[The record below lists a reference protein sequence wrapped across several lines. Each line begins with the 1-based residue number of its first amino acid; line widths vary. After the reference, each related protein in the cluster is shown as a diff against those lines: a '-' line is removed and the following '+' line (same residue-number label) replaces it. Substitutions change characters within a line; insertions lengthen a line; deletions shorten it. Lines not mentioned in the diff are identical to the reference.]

1 MKKTLLHFLAM
12 AFLAVS
18 CHVEV
23 VIPVGEDEPTGVMNA
38 QLNTLDS
45 SHSVYLS
52 VSQKSG
58 LRALPGAEVRVFVN
72 GAHVASAAEVPPPY
86 EGVRETTYLFDATF
100 APGDEVRIE
109 ARKGSINLSATVT
122 APPAVTIS
130 SIDTSTVMLT
140 YMGDMSTYLQAK
152 TSFQDVPGTSFYRVY
167 GHLQDEFAYLDE
179 EGNPIPDLSGV
190 ADSGLW
196 METGFDPVISEGG
209 GKTGGLDLAALLD
222 AQNPYHCFSDMP
234 FSDRECTIR
243 PLFYHGGVLLP
254 EVAYGIYIP
263 ESMQNDVDSWEA
275 LRNLPRRVH
284 RRASVQV
291 ISLDFAQ
298 YHYLKALENLDLF
311 GTEMSFLVE
320 PTTLPSNVE
329 GGLGFVALDTVS
341 EFLFYEDTRTY
352 PALKDNLYY

>member
-1 MKKTLLHFLAM
+1 MKKTLIHLLAM

-38 QLNTLDS
+38 QLSTLNS

-52 VSQKSG
+52 LSQRSSV
-58 LRALPGAEVRVFVN
+58 RALPGAEVRIFVN
-72 GAHVASAAEVPPPY
+72 GAHVATAEEVPPPY
-86 EGVRETTYLFDATF
+86 EWVRETAYVFDAAI

-109 ARKGSINLSATVT
+109 ARRGSINLSATVT

-130 SIDTSTVMLT
+130 SVDTSTVTLT
-140 YMGDMSTYLQAK
+140 YMGDTSTYLQAK
-152 TSFQDVPGTSFYRVY
+152 TSFQDLPGTSFYRVY

-179 EGNPIPDLSGV
+179 EGNPIPGHSGT

-209 GKTGGLDLAALLD
+209 GKTGGVDLAALLD
-222 AQNPYHCFSDMP
+222 AENPYHCFSDQP

-243 PLFYHGGVLLP
+243 PLFYSGGVFLP

-263 ESMQNDVDSWEA
+263 ESMQEVDSWDE
-275 LRNLPRRVH
+275 LRKLPRRVH

-298 YHYLKALENLDLF
+298 YHYLKALENLELF

-341 EFLFYEDTRTY
+341 ELLFYEDTRTY
-352 PALKDNLYY
+352 PALADGMYY